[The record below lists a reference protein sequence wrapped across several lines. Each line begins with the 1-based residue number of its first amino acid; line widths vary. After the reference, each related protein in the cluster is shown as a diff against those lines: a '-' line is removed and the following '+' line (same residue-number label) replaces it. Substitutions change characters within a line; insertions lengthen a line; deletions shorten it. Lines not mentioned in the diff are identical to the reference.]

1 MFLVII
7 INEVI
12 RQTAVGS
19 NCKEI
24 KILTIMK
31 YKKQQEWF
39 LDNEQEL
46 ATIPSRIV
54 AMLIDIAIIVFIFYL
69 ISKVFDWIDLGITN
83 IKLINIFHIEIEAKN
98 MSESKILVFK
108 TCLGFVPIIYF
119 ALTTYITNGQSIGKK
134 VLGIKIISI
143 YHHRI
148 ALWHCIERS
157 LGYVASTLELM
168 IGFYQ
173 VFWNPNRMTL
183 HDRIAETIVIK
194 TRFKKKNNVNTT
206 TTNKRS

>member
-1 MFLVII
+1 MNLLKPR
-7 INEVI
+7 
-12 RQTAVGS
+12 RQQHQFVGS
-19 NCKEI
+19 NCKDK
-24 KILTIMK
+24 KILTNMK
-31 YKKQQEWF
+31 YKKRAEWL

-46 ATIPSRIV
+46 ATIQSRILS
-54 AMLIDIAIIVFIFYL
+54 MLIDVAIIVFLFIL
-69 ISKVFDWIDLGITN
+69 IGKVFDWIDVGITS
-83 IKLINIFHIEIEAKN
+83 IKLINVFHIEIEAKN
-98 MSESKILVFK
+98 MSETKIQIYK

-119 ALTTYITNGQSIGKK
+119 ALTTFITNGQSIGKK
-134 VLGIKIISI
+134 IVGIKIVSI

-148 ALWHCIERS
+148 GLWHCIERS

-194 TRFKKKNNVNTT
+194 TRVKKK
-206 TTNKRS
+206 K

>member
-1 MFLVII
+1 
-7 INEVI
+7 
-12 RQTAVGS
+12 
-19 NCKEI
+19 
-24 KILTIMK
+24 MK
-31 YKKQQEWF
+31 YKKRQEWS

-46 ATIPSRIV
+46 ATIPSRIL
-54 AMLIDIAIIVFIFYL
+54 AMLIDMVIIVFIFYL
-69 ISKVFDWIDLGITN
+69 IGKVFDRIGLGITN
-83 IKLINIFHIEIEAKN
+83 IKLINLFHIDIEAKN
-98 MSESKILVFK
+98 MSEARIQVFK

-119 ALTTYITNGQSIGKK
+119 ALITYITNGQSIGKK
-134 VLGIKIISI
+134 ISGIKIISI

-148 ALWHCIERS
+148 GLWHCIERS

-194 TRFKKKNNVNTT
+194 TRVKKK
-206 TTNKRS
+206 K

>member
-1 MFLVII
+1 
-7 INEVI
+7 
-12 RQTAVGS
+12 
-19 NCKEI
+19 
-24 KILTIMK
+24 MK
-31 YKKQQEWF
+31 YKERQECI

-46 ATIPSRIV
+46 ASIPGRIL
-54 AMLIDIAIIVFIFYL
+54 AMLIDLAIIVVIFS
-69 ISKVFDWIDLGITN
+69 IIDKAFDWIGLGITN
-83 IKLINIFHIEIEAKN
+83 IKMTNIFHIDIEAKN
-98 MSESKILVFK
+98 MNEGNIQIFK

-134 VLGIKIISI
+134 ILGIKIISI

-148 ALWHCIERS
+148 GIWHCIERS

-183 HDRIAETIVIK
+183 HDKIADTIVIK
-194 TRFKKKNNVNTT
+194 SRKKKKT
-206 TTNKRS
+206 